1 MGTTSRSRS
10 TEKDQQF
17 DRRDRRS
24 SRDDY
29 NRGRDYDRG
38 HHHRDY
44 DRGYDRGG
52 GGGYRRESRDDRGGG
67 GSRDDRGGDR
77 YDHDRGGGR
86 DDRTHDHEQ
95 KKIEED
101 GKSTKEVAIT
111 EENKVA
117 TEEFLSSFSFGEP
130 KPPGEDGDVVPF

>member
-1 MGTTSRSRS
+1 MIETVEIVIEVMIFLKVEFFN
-10 TEKDQQF
+10 EKSCYKINFFKKLITD
-17 DRRDRRS
+17 
-24 SRDDY
+24 
-29 NRGRDYDRG
+29 RDYDR
-38 HHHRDY
+38 
-44 DRGYDRGG
+44 DRDRGG
-52 GGGYRRESRDDRGGG
+52 YYRRESRDDRGGG
-67 GSRDDRGGDR
+67 GGRDDRGGDR

-86 DDRTHDHEQ
+86 DDHDRTHDHEQ